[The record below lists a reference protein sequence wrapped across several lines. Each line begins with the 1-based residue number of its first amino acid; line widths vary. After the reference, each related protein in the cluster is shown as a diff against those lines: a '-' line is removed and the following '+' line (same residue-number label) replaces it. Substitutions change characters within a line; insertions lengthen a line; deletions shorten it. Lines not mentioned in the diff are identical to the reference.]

1 MIKYSIIINS
11 MSTIDTATES
21 KYVVQINYTYKG
33 VDGQYSSEINNS
45 LFYEVQEGTFVPYA
59 DLTQEI
65 VEGWIKSSLGEGGV
79 ENYEY
84 CIADQIAMQKNPPVT
99 PEITPLP
106 WS

>member
-1 MIKYSIIINS
+1 MINYSIIINS
-11 MSTIDTATES
+11 MSTINTATVS
-21 KYVVQINYTYKG
+21 NYVVQINYTYKG
-33 VDGQYSSEINNS
+33 IEDEYSSEINNS

-59 DLTQEI
+59 DLKQEI
-65 VEGWIKSSLGEGGV
+65 VDSWIISSLGESGV
-79 ENYEY
+79 ENYEM